1 MNKCGNVY
9 FCKPVI
15 CLYLILKSHDY
26 RQSFY
31 TVTHCE
37 PCVGC
42 QKRGWRSPDFLSKS
56 SQSTS
61 FVATHT
67 DRHCPEVSFQI
78 PAVVKLT
85 NVKILL
91 SPNIYPLVSHLRI
104 LKPQS
109 QTAVTGFAVF
119 LPVTPPPTARL
130 LIRTTPTLYPGHRV
144 YCAPPL
150 SENNTFQGR
159 CCYSSQHWCPS
170 LQQLFAF
177 YLYKICVNINHRG
190 SFVSFLKITGVIQ
203 PTTKRLSVTEII
215 ESSLTW

>member
-1 MNKCGNVY
+1 MRFISFPRQCLLTWKRKWRKRTIQAQRVDVAFVPFQQNMNMYELSHMNKCGNVY

-91 SPNIYPLVSHLRI
+91 SPNIYLIYILVSHLRI

-119 LPVTPPPTARL
+119 
-130 LIRTTPTLYPGHRV
+130 
-144 YCAPPL
+144 
-150 SENNTFQGR
+150 
-159 CCYSSQHWCPS
+159 
-170 LQQLFAF
+170 
-177 YLYKICVNINHRG
+177 
-190 SFVSFLKITGVIQ
+190 
-203 PTTKRLSVTEII
+203 
-215 ESSLTW
+215 